1 MNDNKSIWENIYRS
15 DLSNLKYPD
24 SNLVSLFFNIKSAI
38 PSDKKYLDFG
48 CGSGNNAEFLLN
60 HFKEVYAVDISDSAI
75 ELTRKRLGKEN
86 DKYNLNFN
94 TKLDDNFKNFD
105 LVVAWQSL
113 SYNSKESF
121 LVSFKKLIDCL
132 KPNGI
137 IIFTLIDVKDIKVK
151 NSNQL
156 NQFDYKI
163 NSNIKTQENCTIFA
177 IDSYEQLLELL
188 SGFSIDIVDYGQ
200 FGRYS
205 REISGIQ
212 EYYIIAKKYE

>member
-60 HFKEVYAVDISDSAI
+60 HFKQVYAVDISDSAI